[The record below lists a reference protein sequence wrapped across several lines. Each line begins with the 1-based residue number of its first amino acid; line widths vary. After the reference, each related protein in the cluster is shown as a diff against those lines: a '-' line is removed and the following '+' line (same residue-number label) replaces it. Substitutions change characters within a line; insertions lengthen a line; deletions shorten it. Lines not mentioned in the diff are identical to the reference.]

1 MQQLSTPGPA
11 ASTPGPATIT
21 SPSGRARQVRP
32 TLLCLPHAGGA
43 ARAFAGLEAAL
54 PRAARMTLL
63 ELPGHGSRMAEPLR
77 EDFGAVMEDLIRG
90 SAPHTTGQYVL
101 LGHSMGAAFAYE
113 MGRYWSALG
122 RPPAGVVVVGRNGP
136 TARRTLPDLH
146 TLSAPAF
153 LESVRR
159 LGGTPPQLFEHPELV
174 KLFTPVLRADFT
186 ISETYTP
193 LPGPPLACPLWVC
206 AGVDD
211 PMVDDP
217 GLRDWEDHGA
227 GDVAIEWL
235 PGNHF
240 LLDDPAFH
248 AYVAGVL
255 RTLPESGTT
264 A

>member
-1 MQQLSTPGPA
+1 MPQLSTSGPA
-11 ASTPGPATIT
+11 ASNGAA
-21 SPSGRARQVRP
+21 PSAAARQDRP

-43 ARAFAGLEAAL
+43 ARAFASLEAAL
-54 PRAARMTLL
+54 PTAARTALL
-63 ELPGHGSRMAEPLR
+63 ELPGHGTRMAEPPR
-77 EDFGAVMEDLIRG
+77 DDFRTVLEDLIGG

-113 MGRYWSALG
+113 LGRHWSALG

-146 TLSAPAF
+146 TLSATAF

-174 KLFTPVLRADFT
+174 KLFTPLLRADFT

-193 LPGPPLACPLWVC
+193 LSGPPLACPLWVC

-211 PMVDDP
+211 PMVDDA
-217 GLRDWEDHGA
+217 GLRDWENHGTA
-227 GDVAIEWL
+227 EVAVEWL
-235 PGNHF
+235 PGGHF

-255 RTLPESGTT
+255 RALPDTG
-264 A
+264 ARI